1 MNRMTRKVRKRG
13 KKHMIKKSVRW
24 FIFTAQP
31 WQRKTCK
38 CCVSLSTEY
47 IEYYK
52 YCELAI
58 EEYGIGYE

>member
-1 MNRMTRKVRKRG
+1 MTRKVRKRG

-24 FIFTAQP
+24 LISTAQP

-38 CCVSLSTEY
+38 CCVRTED